1 MKGGILAASAALY
14 LLSALCAT
22 VSTTRLALLIDLATA
37 GDLSLLL
44 RQGVLV
50 ALLALGSFVFT
61 CLARKGNLDYANLRA
76 IDRSDRLLQSLFGR
90 RTRAFHEKELSAYLN
105 LLTQDAD
112 TARIRHDN
120 MLPLFIKDIGLVAFS
135 AVYIAMLSPA
145 LLPFLVTG
153 AALSYGSSRLF
164 LGTLKKN
171 KLLLSSRTELF
182 LRRMR
187 ESIEGRLDIRACGDA
202 RGYLRKADEAISSR
216 CRARRRDE
224 LFDYLSFFTGGYIG
238 SFFNVALLVAG
249 ILLARRGMMSIGGVL
264 AAYQLYAQF
273 TNSVSGALEDGFM
286 LRANRVIVRKLEDE
300 ASVPRE
306 PDAPAPA
313 RVDEASVAFD
323 HVSFGYDGRPLF
335 EDFSYAFE
343 PGGCYAILGESGSG
357 KSTLLRLILKALDPI
372 RGRVRIGGEDIA
384 GWTDRQVAARVGVA
398 GQTPVLF
405 DGTLRENIC
414 LGRAGSLDGAAYRRI
429 LSDTQLEQVAA
440 RVGEENVAGRLSGGE
455 CRRVALARA
464 LALGTPILLIDEPTT
479 GLDAANARLISDVIF
494 SMSGVTRIVVTH
506 ERDTAYLKRFDAV
519 LSMEDVRA
527 KTPRNSRRAEEV
539 MA

>member
-1 MKGGILAASAALY
+1 MTGSILAASAALY
-14 LLSALCAT
+14 LLSALCST

-61 CLARKGNLDYANLRA
+61 CLARKGNLAYANRRA
-76 IDRSDRLLQSLFGR
+76 GDRSDRLLRSLFGR

-112 TARIRHDN
+112 TARVRYDN
-120 MLPLFIKDIGLVAFS
+120 MLPLFIKDIGLVTFS
-135 AVYIAMLSPA
+135 AAYIAMLSPA
-145 LLPFLVTG
+145 LLPFLLIG

-171 KLLLSSRTELF
+171 KLLLSNRTELF

-187 ESIEGRLDIRACGDA
+187 ESIAGRLDIRACGDTPS
-202 RGYLRKADEAISSR
+202 YLRKADEAIAGR

-238 SFFNVALLVAG
+238 NFFNIALLVAG

-264 AAYQLYAQF
+264 AAYQLYTQF

-300 ASVPRE
+300 AAVPHE
-306 PDAPAPA
+306 PDAP
-313 RVDEASVAFD
+313 VSTQEDEASVAFD
-323 HVSFGYDGRPLF
+323 HVAFGHDERLLF
-335 EDFSYAFE
+335 EDFSHAFA

-357 KSTLLRLILKALDPI
+357 KSTLLRLILKTLDPI

-384 GWTDRQVAARVGVA
+384 GWTDRQVAARVCA
-398 GQTPVLF
+398 AEQTPVLF

-414 LGRAGSLDGAAYRRI
+414 LGRASTLDEAAYQRI
-429 LSDTQLEQVAA
+429 LRDTQLQQVAD
-440 RVGEENVAGRLSGGE
+440 RVGEESVAGRLSGGE

-506 ERDTAYLKRFDAV
+506 ERDASYLTRFDAV
-519 LSMEDVRA
+519 LSMEDVRTKA
-527 KTPRNSRRAEEV
+527 LRGSEEV
-539 MA
+539 LA